1 MKCSV
6 LIGQFWSMTTKLIL
20 ESFTIVKHNNVVRCD
35 SLFKIYMINFD
46 KISKLKL
53 LIKDW
58 RYRRYLT
65 IKVDLP
71 ISHNAFPEK
80 TCNLEDPLISQ
91 SKNKCTKLFTEK
103 SDSVLLFYSA

>member
-6 LIGQFWSMTTKLIL
+6 LIGQFWSMTTKLIF
-20 ESFTIVKHNNVVRCD
+20 ESFTIVKHNYVVRCD

-65 IKVDLP
+65 IKV
-71 ISHNAFPEK
+71 AFPEK

-91 SKNKCTKLFTEK
+91 SKNKHTKLFTEK